1 MVKKPFKFYTR
12 GWTIINSQKCKIVHY
27 ESRQIQNVTLFWKCM
42 VGSMTNSLCYSSRNI
57 IKKIHLDV
65 DKLCLIRLTIVVHC
79 PYRLYQMH

>member
-1 MVKKPFKFYTR
+1 MVKIPFEFCIR

-27 ESRQIQNVTLFWKCM
+27 ESRQTLPCKCI

-65 DKLCLIRLTIVVHC
+65 DKLCLIHLTIVVHC